1 MRRSDLTISL
11 ITDEVSPSLDEGL
24 AFARAEGIGT
34 VDLRVVDGRNVLAL
48 SRPELTETAR
58 RVRAAGLEV
67 SCICTPLLK
76 WSPPGKAS
84 QTKGDQFGFEL
95 GDRPPRDV
103 YAEAFAAA
111 EILGARHL
119 RIFSY
124 LAYDGYRVD
133 DLRGPMDD
141 LLALAEKFDMK
152 LHVENEGVCNI
163 AGFAEL
169 ETLVTAYRHPRL
181 RALPDIANA
190 FIRSMPPSAADLAAA
205 AAVQRYAAHQ
215 GLRQGGRPLR
225 RRGRGRRPARAA
237 AGGDAAFTRRAADA
251 DDRDACPLR
260 ARRHHAAIDPRAAPH
275 DRRDRARLSDA
286 NKKSGGQQWQLQAH
300 KQPADR

>member
-1 MRRSDLTISL
+1 MRRVDLTIGL

-24 AFARAEGIGT
+24 ALARAEGVDT

-48 SRPELTETAR
+48 SRAELADAAR
-58 RVRAAGLEV
+58 RVRAAGLKV

-76 WSPPGKAS
+76 WSPPGKTS
-84 QTKGDQFGFEL
+84 QTLGDQFGFEL
-95 GDRPPRDV
+95 GDRSPRDV

-111 EILGARHL
+111 DILGARHL

-133 DLRGPMDD
+133 DLRAPMDD
-141 LLALAEKFDMK
+141 LLELAEKFDMK

-190 FIRSMPPSAADLAAA
+190 FIRSMPPTAADLARLLPFSDMLHIKDYDKAA
-205 AAVQRYAAHQ
+205 GRCVAAGEGDVPLAPLLAATLPKRDAPLTLTIETHARSEPAATTQRSIQ
-215 GLRQGGRPLR
+215 GLRQMI
-225 RRGRGRRPARAA
+225 
-237 AGGDAAFTRRAADA
+237 
-251 DDRDACPLR
+251 DRIGLA
-260 ARRHHAAIDPRAAPH
+260 
-275 DRRDRARLSDA
+275 
-286 NKKSGGQQWQLQAH
+286 
-300 KQPADR
+300 